1 MKLISKTLIILLLL
15 ITTQSNVFSQNPK
28 TRILF
33 LLDGS
38 GSMWG
43 LFEKEVK
50 IDVAKRLLT
59 KLVDSISQNKEVEMA
74 LRAYGHVSPKVKQD
88 CKDTR
93 LEVPFGPDNK
103 DQIIARLK
111 EIRPK
116 GTTPIAYSLSVA
128 ANDFPRANNV
138 RNIIILITDGIEEC
152 GGDPCQVS
160 LSLQK
165 RGIMLKPFIIGL
177 GINED
182 LISQLDCAGN
192 FFNATDEN
200 SFEKIL
206 NVVISNAL
214 NNTTAQVN
222 LLDSYGKATET
233 DVDMTFY
240 ESKKGMIMYNF
251 YHTLNDAGLP
261 DTLFIDPFMNY
272 NLVVHTLPPVT
283 KENISLNHGKHNII
297 AVNAPQGYLN
307 LVIKGITQYKNLI
320 AVVKKAGGTET
331 VYAQEFNT
339 LQKYLVGRY
348 DLEILS
354 LPRIYVKDVEI
365 KQSSTTTIEVE
376 QPGKIV
382 IYSST
387 PMIGS
392 IFRTVNGKLEWVT
405 NLDDKLLTQVLIMQ
419 PGTYILSY
427 RRKNARSTFYTND
440 KEFVVSSGTSLSI
453 NLK

>member
-200 SFEKIL
+200 SFENIL

-214 NNTTAQVN
+214 NNTTAQVKTCSTVMEKQQKPMLTD
-222 LLDSYGKATET
+222 LLRK
-233 DVDMTFY
+233 
-240 ESKKGMIMYNF
+240 
-251 YHTLNDAGLP
+251 
-261 DTLFIDPFMNY
+261 
-272 NLVVHTLPPVT
+272 
-283 KENISLNHGKHNII
+283 
-297 AVNAPQGYLN
+297 
-307 LVIKGITQYKNLI
+307 
-320 AVVKKAGGTET
+320 
-331 VYAQEFNT
+331 
-339 LQKYLVGRY
+339 QKRY
-348 DLEILS
+348 D
-354 LPRIYVKDVEI
+354 YV
-365 KQSSTTTIEVE
+365 Q
-376 QPGKIV
+376 
-382 IYSST
+382 
-387 PMIGS
+387 
-392 IFRTVNGKLEWVT
+392 L
-405 NLDDKLLTQVLIMQ
+405 
-419 PGTYILSY
+419 LSY
-427 RRKNARSTFYTND
+427 P
-440 KEFVVSSGTSLSI
+440 E
-453 NLK
+453 

>member
-1 MKLISKTLIILLLL
+1 MFFIVFSLLISTL
-15 ITTQSNVFSQNPK
+15 SYPQNPK

-43 LFEKEVK
+43 SFEKEAK

-59 KLVDSISQNKEVEMA
+59 KLVDSISQNTEVEMA

-93 LEVPFGPDNK
+93 LEVPFSPGNK
-103 DQIIARLK
+103 NQIIAKLK

-128 ANDFPRANNV
+128 ANDFPRSNNV

-165 RGIMLKPFIIGL
+165 RGIILKPFIIGL

-182 LISQLDCAGN
+182 LINQLECAGN
-192 FFNATDEN
+192 FFNAKDES

-222 LLDSYGKATET
+222 LLDSYGIATET
-233 DVDMTFY
+233 DVNMTFY
-240 ESKKGMIMYNF
+240 ESKKEMIMYNF
-251 YHTLNDAGLP
+251 YHTFNDAGLP
-261 DTLFIDPFMNY
+261 DTLFLDPFLSY
-272 NLVVHTLPPVT
+272 NLVVHTLPPV
-283 KENISLNHGKHNII
+283 KKDNITLNQGKHNII
-297 AVNAPQGYLN
+297 AVSAPQGYLS
-307 LVIKGITQYKNLI
+307 LVNKGITQYKNLQ
-320 AVVKKAGGTET
+320 AVVRRAGTCEII
-331 VYAQEFNT
+331 YAQDFNT
-339 LQKYLVGRY
+339 TQKYLVGRY

-354 LPRIYVKDVEI
+354 LPRIYLKDIEI

-392 IFRTVNGKLEWVT
+392 IYRIVNGKLEWVT
-405 NLDDKLLTQVLIMQ
+405 NLDEKLLSQVLIMQ
-419 PGTYILSY
+419 PGNYILSY

-440 KEFVVSSGTSLSI
+440 KEFQVSSGTSLSI

>member
-1 MKLISKTLIILLLL
+1 
-15 ITTQSNVFSQNPK
+15 
-28 TRILF
+28 
-33 LLDGS
+33 
-38 GSMWG
+38 
-43 LFEKEVK
+43 
-50 IDVAKRLLT
+50 
-59 KLVDSISQNKEVEMA
+59 
-74 LRAYGHVSPKVKQD
+74 
-88 CKDTR
+88 
-93 LEVPFGPDNK
+93 
-103 DQIIARLK
+103 
-111 EIRPK
+111 
-116 GTTPIAYSLSVA
+116 
-128 ANDFPRANNV
+128 
-138 RNIIILITDGIEEC
+138 
-152 GGDPCQVS
+152 
-160 LSLQK
+160 
-165 RGIMLKPFIIGL
+165 
-177 GINED
+177 
-182 LISQLDCAGN
+182 
-192 FFNATDEN
+192 
-200 SFEKIL
+200 
-206 NVVISNAL
+206 
-214 NNTTAQVN
+214 
-222 LLDSYGKATET
+222 
-233 DVDMTFY
+233 
-240 ESKKGMIMYNF
+240 MYNF

-339 LQKYLVGRY
+339 LQKIWSGGMIWRFLACRGFTLKMLKSSKVQQQP
-348 DLEILS
+348 LKLS
-354 LPRIYVKDVEI
+354 NQVKYI
-365 KQSSTTTIEVE
+365 
-376 QPGKIV
+376 

>member
-1 MKLISKTLIILLLL
+1 MNKHLKVSTLVLFLLFL
-15 ITTQSNVFSQNPK
+15 TFCSYSQNPK

-33 LLDGS
+33 ILDGS

-43 LFEKEVK
+43 LFEKEQK

-59 KLVDSISQNKEVEMA
+59 KLVDSLAGIGDVELA
-74 LRAYGHVSPKVKQD
+74 LRAYGHISPKVQQD

-93 LEVPFGPDNK
+93 LEVPFGRNNK
-103 DQIIARLK
+103 DQIIAKLK

-128 ANDFPRANNV
+128 ANDFPRSNNV
-138 RNIIILITDGIEEC
+138 RNIIVLITDGIEEC
-152 GGDPCQVS
+152 GGDPCAVS

-182 LISQLDCAGN
+182 LINQLECAGN
-192 FFNATDEN
+192 FFNATSEE
-200 SFEKIL
+200 SFSKIL

-233 DVDMTFY
+233 EVNMTFY
-240 ESKKGMIMYNF
+240 DAKTNFIKYNF
-251 YHTLNDAGLP
+251 YHTINEAGLP
-261 DTLFIDPFMNY
+261 DTLFLDAFSNY
-272 NLVVHTLPPVT
+272 NLTVHTLPPVH
-283 KENISLNHGKHNII
+283 KSNITLNHGKHNII
-297 AVNAPQGYLN
+297 AVDAGQGNLN
-307 LVIKGITQYKNLI
+307 LVVKGITSYKNLQAI
-320 AVVKKAGGTET
+320 IKKAGGCE
-331 VYAQEFNT
+331 VINIQDFNT
-339 LQKYLVGRY
+339 NTKYLVGKY
-348 DLEILS
+348 DLEILTV
-354 LPRIYVKDVEI
+354 PRIFLKDVEI
-365 KQSSTTTIEVE
+365 KQSYTTSIEVE
-376 QPGKIV
+376 TPGKVV
-382 IYSST
+382 IYSAT

-392 IFRTVNGKLEWVT
+392 VYRVVNGKYEWVA
-405 NLDDKLLTQVLIMQ
+405 NLDEKVLNQVLVLQ
-419 PGTYILSY
+419 PGSYILSY

-440 KEFVVSSGTSLSI
+440 KDFTVFSGGSLSI